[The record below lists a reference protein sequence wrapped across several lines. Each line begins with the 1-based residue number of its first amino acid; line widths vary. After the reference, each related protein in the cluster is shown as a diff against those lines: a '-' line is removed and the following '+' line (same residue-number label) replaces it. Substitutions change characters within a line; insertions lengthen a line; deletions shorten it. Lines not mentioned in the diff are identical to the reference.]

1 MSRKPYQAPDHD
13 LWIEVARHLK
23 PLGKRVRKS
32 AEAAKP
38 AVKAATKPPVPAE
51 SRPLIALARPE
62 RSAPPQLSGFD
73 RRTSQRLM
81 RGQAEI
87 DGRLDLHGTGVE
99 MARHRLFGFL
109 NQSRSTGHR
118 LVLVITGKG
127 ASPFARHTLHGAE
140 HFHAPEREGRLR
152 PPLDRMAARTGISRP
167 RFGLSAGPSQAWRR
181 WRFLRKTAAYPVMT
195 PFGERMRKLRTNA
208 D

>member
-13 LWIEVARHLK
+13 LWVEVARTLK
-23 PLGKRVRKS
+23 PLGKRVRK
-32 AEAAKP
+32 EAD
-38 AVKAATKPPVPAE
+38 ATKPAIKASPKVLAPSE
-51 SRPLIALARPE
+51 HRPLVGIPRPQ
-62 RSAPPQLSGFD
+62 RSGPPQISAFD

-87 DGRLDLHGTGVE
+87 DARLDLHGTGIE

-109 NQSRSTGHR
+109 NQSRGTGHR

-152 PPLDRMAARTGISRP
+152 RHLTEWLHEPEFRALVSGFQPAHPKHGGGGA
-167 RFGLSAGPSQAWRR
+167 F
-181 WRFLRKTAAYPVMT
+181 YV
-195 PFGERMRKLRTNA
+195 KLRRIRP
-208 D
+208 

>member
-13 LWIEVARHLK
+13 LWVEVARTLK
-23 PLGKRVRKS
+23 PLGKRARK
-32 AEAAKP
+32 EVDAAKP
-38 AVKAATKPPVPAE
+38 AVKTGAKTAPLAE
-51 SRPLIALARPE
+51 ARPIAVVPRRE
-62 RSAPPQLSGFD
+62 RSGPPQLSGFD

-87 DGRLDLHGTGVE
+87 EARLDLHGTGIE

-109 NQSRSTGHR
+109 NQSRSAGHR

-152 PPLDRMAARTGISRP
+152 RSLTEWLHEPEFRSLVSGFQPAHPKHGGGGA
-167 RFGLSAGPSQAWRR
+167 F
-181 WRFLRKTAAYPVMT
+181 YV
-195 PFGERMRKLRTNA
+195 KLRRIRP
-208 D
+208 

>member
-1 MSRKPYQAPDHD
+1 MSRKPYQAPDHE
-13 LWIEVARHLK
+13 LWVDIARTLK
-23 PLGKRVRKS
+23 PLGKRARKE
-32 AEAAKP
+32 AEASKP
-38 AVKAATKPPVPAE
+38 AVKTKAKVPALDQ
-51 SRPLIALARPE
+51 RPIVTIARPE
-62 RSAPPQLSGFD
+62 RSGPPQLSGFD

-87 DGRLDLHGTGVE
+87 DARLDLHGTGIE

-109 NQSRSTGHR
+109 NQARGAGHR

-152 PPLDRMAARTGISRP
+152 RHLTDWLHEPEFRALVSGFQPAHPKHGGGGA
-167 RFGLSAGPSQAWRR
+167 F
-181 WRFLRKTAAYPVMT
+181 YV
-195 PFGERMRKLRTNA
+195 KLRRIRP
-208 D
+208 

>member
-13 LWIEVARHLK
+13 LWVEVARTLK
-23 PLGKRVRKS
+23 PLGKRARK
-32 AEAAKP
+32 EGDAAKP
-38 AVKAATKPPVPAE
+38 VVKTGAKISSPAE
-51 SRPLIALARPE
+51 VKPMIAVPRPE
-62 RSAPPQLSGFD
+62 RAGPPQISAFD

-87 DGRLDLHGTGVE
+87 EARLDLHGTGIE
-99 MARHRLFGFL
+99 MARHRLIGFL
-109 NQSRSTGHR
+109 NQSLSAGHR

-152 PPLDRMAARTGISRP
+152 RSLTEWLHEPEFRALVSGFQPAHPKHGGGGA
-167 RFGLSAGPSQAWRR
+167 F
-181 WRFLRKTAAYPVMT
+181 YV
-195 PFGERMRKLRTNA
+195 KLRRIRP
-208 D
+208 